1 MSMFCFRKGCPTC
14 RQTFGGLLTLS
25 KPVNCSIES
34 LKFLYYEH
42 RLCSF
47 NLFPHIKEYMTDLNE
62 VWTNFIRFI
71 VETQVYKPNYIGI
84 RGLEHLSLN
93 KYEDE
98 GRLLEKGPSYAI
110 IKKKDGR
117 TKVVMGCYLPCMS
130 IRLVISPNDDSD
142 IGQDNEYA
150 DEAVGYMNQ
159 QLEVCWRV
167 FPKLLNSDIDHML
180 VRKFKNV
187 TCYLL
192 LTGLQKHS
200 GYYGHFVPMKI
211 QLENLKICN
220 FNDSFFLGLRAVFP
234 LCNRRKLS
242 TPRKYKKFVCCKKAD
257 NYFSSESENEFE
269 PEAMQDDDSDAWYSS
284 EGEQDDD
291 SDVRQSSEGEQDDDY
306 DVRRWFSLEPDD
318 DYDVQGWS
326 EGEQDDDSDVRQS
339 SEGEQD
345 DDNNDFDGSE
355 DYFNNYLQ

>member
-1 MSMFCFRKGCPTC
+1 MC
-14 RQTFGGLLTLS
+14 RQTIGDVITLN
-25 KPVNCSIES
+25 KPVNCSIEN
-34 LKFLYYEH
+34 LKIIFDKHWQCLMNFTPVMKKYVA
-42 RLCSF
+42 
-47 NLFPHIKEYMTDLNE
+47 DLND
-62 VWTNFIRFI
+62 VWKKLIVFI
-71 VETQVYKPNYIGI
+71 VKTQVYKPNYIGI
-84 RGLEHLSLN
+84 RGLEHLRLN

-192 LTGLQKHS
+192 LTGFHEC
-200 GYYGHFVPMKI
+200 GICNHHYIPMKE
-211 QLENLKICN
+211 QLRNLNACN
-220 FNDSFFLGLRAVFP
+220 FNASLTYVVRPIFPFFNYATLD
-234 LCNRRKLS
+234 
-242 TPRKYKKFVCCKKAD
+242 TPKGYDDYDCCKK
-257 NYFSSESENEFE
+257 
-269 PEAMQDDDSDAWYSS
+269 
-284 EGEQDDD
+284 
-291 SDVRQSSEGEQDDDY
+291 
-306 DVRRWFSLEPDD
+306 
-318 DYDVQGWS
+318 
-326 EGEQDDDSDVRQS
+326 
-339 SEGEQD
+339 
-345 DDNNDFDGSE
+345 
-355 DYFNNYLQ
+355 FNKVNFV